1 VPAPTE
7 GARHLLCV
15 AVEAVKKGMK
25 LALPVFHPQRPDH
38 VLLQPDYELDE
49 QIAKRVDELGVK
61 QVWVQ
66 YPELSQVDKFINIET
81 LRRRGEMA
89 AKVGKVFETAQAEA
103 FARVDYRTY
112 ESTFHGIIAAL
123 VANPAA
129 ALYLDQMSSGD
140 QPLMEHCLRVS
151 YLSVLMGVKLDGYLV
166 RERKKLTAR
175 RAKQVTNLGIGA
187 MLHDIGKLS
196 LEPEVLNRHEKTGND
211 HDPVWQ
217 AHVKIGYDLL
227 HDKIDATAGNV
238 IHHHHQHFDGS
249 GFPNMVNSEGMRA
262 PLAGPQIHIFS
273 RIACLANEFDR
284 LHYRNYTD
292 RVPTVRA
299 IHQLLQPER
308 LGWFDPRVIEA
319 FLAVVP
325 PYTPGTMV
333 ILSDG
338 RKASPIDHHP
348 DAPCRPT
355 VQLLDEPVSDPAER
369 FIDLRDR
376 TDLSIATAEGQ
387 PVGDANFD
395 VPESLAAAAV

>member
-1 VPAPTE
+1 
-7 GARHLLCV
+7 
-15 AVEAVKKGMK
+15 MK

-49 QIAKRVDELGVK
+49 RIVRRIQELGVK
-61 QVWVQ
+61 QLWVQ

-81 LRRRGEMA
+81 LRRRGELA
-89 AKVGKVFETAQAEA
+89 AKVGKIFETAQAEA

-112 ESTFHGIIAAL
+112 ESTFHDIIAAL

-151 YLSVLMGVKLDGYLV
+151 YLSVLMGVKLDGYLI
-166 RERKKLTAR
+166 RERRKLSAQ
-175 RAKQVTNLGIGA
+175 RAKRVTNLGLGA

-196 LEPEVLNRHEKTGND
+196 LELEVLDRHEKTGND
-211 HDPVWQ
+211 QDPTWQ

-227 HDKIDATAGNV
+227 REKVDATAGNV
-238 IHHHHQHFDGS
+238 ILHHHQHYDGS
-249 GFPNMVNSEGMRA
+249 GFPNMVNSEGERA
-262 PLAGPQIHIFS
+262 PLSGSQIHIFA

-284 LHYRNYTD
+284 LHNPHGTD
-292 RVPTVRA
+292 RIPTVRA
-299 IHQLLQPER
+299 IAQLLQPER
-308 LGWFDPRVIEA
+308 LGWFDPRVVEA

-325 PYTPGTMV
+325 PYPPGSVV

-338 RKASPIDHHP
+338 RKAAPIDHHP

-355 VQLLDEPVSDPAER
+355 VQLIDDADLDATER
-369 FIDLRDR
+369 FVDLRER
-376 TDLSIATAEGQ
+376 ADLSIVTAEGQ
-387 PVGDANFD
+387 SVADANFD
-395 VPESLAAAAV
+395 VPESLAPAIA